1 MKIKKENWKIMNKI
15 LERAYLRVDDY
26 NIDHKLVD
34 YLYDYIKSNNLPL
47 FKLDEYINELIKGR
61 PVQYIVG
68 DVDFCGNIIQV
79 NENVLIPRFETE
91 LLVDKTIKYIRKLFR
106 KQISILD
113 VGTGSGCIAI
123 TLAKETNSIVSACDI
138 SLEALLVAKKN
149 AKLNKVDINFIYS
162 DLFSNVKGKFDVI
175 ISNPP
180 YIAYDEE
187 VMDVV
192 FNNEPKIALYA
203 SDNGLFCY
211 EEMFKVISN
220 YLEDNFL
227 IALEIGWKQGKDVIK
242 LIRKYLGLEVN
253 VALERDYNDR
263 DRFVFV
269 WKID

>member
-1 MKIKKENWKIMNKI
+1 MNKI
-15 LERAYLRVDDY
+15 LEKAYLKVDNY

-34 YLYDYIKSNNLPL
+34 YLYDYIKNNNLPL
-47 FKLDEYINELIKGR
+47 FKLDEYIDELIKGR

-68 DVDFCGNIIQV
+68 DVDFCGNRIRV
-79 NENVLIPRFETE
+79 NESVLIPRFETE
-91 LLVDKTIKYIRKLFR
+91 LLVDKTIKYINKLFR
-106 KQISILD
+106 KQIKILD

-123 TLAKETNSIVSACDI
+123 TLAKETNSKVSACDI

-149 AKLNKVDINFIYS
+149 AKENKVAINFVYS
-162 DLFSNVKGKFDVI
+162 DLFSNIKDKFDVI

-187 VMDVV
+187 IMDIVL
-192 FNNEPKIALYA
+192 NNEPKIALYA
-203 SDNGLFCY
+203 DNKGLACY
-211 EEMFKVISN
+211 EEMFNVIEN

-227 IALEIGWKQGKDVIK
+227 IALEIGYKQGHDIVK
-242 LIRKYLGLEVN
+242 LVRRYLGRDVN
-253 VALERDYNDR
+253 VAIEKDYNDR